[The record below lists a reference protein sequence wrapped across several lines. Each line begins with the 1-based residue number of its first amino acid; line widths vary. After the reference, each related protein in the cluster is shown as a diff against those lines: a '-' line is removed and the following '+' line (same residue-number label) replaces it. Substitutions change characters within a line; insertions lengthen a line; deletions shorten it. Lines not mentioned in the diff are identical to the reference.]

1 MPEIKKISLSK
12 LNTFLKGQC
21 DNLRAAGLDA
31 SEYKD
36 YIIAML
42 FLKRVNDQFEIAREQ
57 RRAKLIEEYPDLTE
71 KEIADEL
78 EEVKAEEY
86 EFFVPRLARWKAD
99 AKLTDE
105 EIQIE
110 KRRSELIK
118 LLSDHDL
125 SKEENE
131 TFKNELLV
139 LPASTKW
146 EGLASITE
154 NVGDALSIALNAL
167 EDANADILQGVLS
180 TTKFNAVNTK
190 SEKLLSDE
198 VLSQMLKDF
207 NRMPLTDDR
216 FEFPDLLGAAY
227 EFLIKYFAESA
238 GKKGGEFYT
247 PTPVVQLMGKILQP
261 AMDAEIC
268 DPTIGSGGLVI
279 NMRNYV
285 EARYGTAKHLTIH
298 GQELKDGI
306 YKMCK
311 MNMIFHGI
319 RNANIQQGD
328 TLLNPRLVENG
339 QLRKYDIVVANP
351 PFSQNYTTAKMEF
364 KERFVN
370 WMSQKKQADFMFV
383 QHMIAT
389 LKDNGRMAVVMP
401 HGVLFRGGEEQR
413 MRKRLI
419 EQGILECIIGLP
431 PALFFGTGIP
441 ASILIINKAGA
452 AARKGVFFIN
462 ADREYK
468 EGKNQNTLRPEDIE
482 KISYIYNQK
491 SDQPKYSRLVL
502 NAELEA
508 EEFNCNI
515 RRYVDNAPEPTPHDV
530 HAHLKGGLPD
540 SEINALNALFACYN
554 GLQHQLFEFHAEG
567 YQQFTDAITSK
578 EAIKAVIYDSEG
590 YAEAMKRY
598 TDMMTDFWQTIL
610 PLVENLPVNKDVYH
624 FIQGLSQAFA
634 LKTANMKNPLLDEFQ
649 SRGAFAQYIDE
660 LETDFKSVA
669 ASEWNAELI
678 PEEDILESQFSELL
692 AELRSKQA
700 RKEELET
707 QFAEVAALEEGEWN
721 EADYEVIPKSRITE
735 IKATIKQLNGERKE
749 LEKEQKTLEKR
760 ISAYH
765 KADDAEAIRSLRQEI
780 AKLQARIAPIAEAI
794 ATAETG
800 IQKHID
806 LENEVKS
813 CATLIRVIEQRKEE
827 LVEQAREQ
835 ITPEEA
841 KELIIKRWL
850 TNLHS
855 TINNYLVVHTRQLQQ
870 AVEELHDKYT
880 VTLTDIL
887 TECDTYT
894 NELNQ
899 FLEELGYE

>member
-1 MPEIKKISLSK
+1 MSSNKKISLSK
-12 LNTFLKGQC
+12 LNTFLKLQC

-31 SEYKD
+31 AEYKD

-42 FLKRVNDQFEIAREQ
+42 FLKRVNDQFELARVE
-57 RRAKLIEEYPDLTE
+57 RE
-71 KEIADEL
+71 KNLLNESPEITPDEL
-78 EEVKAEEY
+78 HEELEQINAEEY
-86 EFFVPRLARWKAD
+86 EFFVPKAARWKV
-99 AKLTDE
+99 DE
-105 EIQIE
+105 QGGWQGI
-110 KRRSELIK
+110 
-118 LLSDHDL
+118 
-125 SKEENE
+125 
-131 TFKNELLV
+131 
-139 LPASTKW
+139 STV
-146 EGLASITE
+146 IE

-167 EDANADILQGVLS
+167 EESNADILQGVLS

-190 SEKLLSDE
+190 GEKLLSDE

-207 NRMPLTDDR
+207 NRMPLTDDQ

-247 PTPVVQLMGKILQP
+247 PSPVVQLMGKILQP

-285 EARYGTAKHLTIH
+285 EARYGNARNLTIH

-328 TLLNPRLVENG
+328 TLLDPKLVENG

-351 PFSQNYTTAKMEF
+351 PFSQNYTTAKMTF

-452 AARKGVFFIN
+452 AERKGVFFIN

-491 SDQPKYSRLVL
+491 TDLPKYSRLVL
-502 NAELEA
+502 KAELEA
-508 EEFNCNI
+508 EEYNCNI

-530 HAHLKGGLPD
+530 HAHLKGGLPE
-540 SEINALNALFACYN
+540 SEIEALKPLFACYA
-554 GLQHQLFEFHAEG
+554 GLQQQLFEPQSVG
-567 YQQFTDAITSK
+567 YKQFMAAVKTK
-578 EAIKAVIYDSEG
+578 EDIKIRIYNSEG
-590 YAEAMKRY
+590 YVLAQQRY
-598 TDMMTDFWQTIL
+598 ADALGDFWQTVL

-624 FIQGLSQAFA
+624 FIQGLSGVFA
-634 LKTANMKNPLLDEFQ
+634 LKTSGIENPLLDEFQ
-649 SRGAFAQYIDE
+649 SRGAFAQYVDD

-669 ASEWNAELI
+669 ASGWNAELI
-678 PEEDILESQFSELL
+678 PEEDILESQFPELL
-692 AELRSKQA
+692 AELRIKQA
-700 RKEELET
+700 RKEELEGV
-707 QFAEVAALEEGEWN
+707 FAEVAALEEGEWN

-735 IKATIKQLNGERKE
+735 IKATIKQHYGERKE
-749 LEKEQKTLEKR
+749 LEKEHKTLEKR
-760 ISAYH
+760 ISAYN
-765 KADDAEAIRSLRQEI
+765 KVADAEVIRTLRQGI
-780 AKLQARIAPIAEAI
+780 AQLQARIAPLTEAI
-794 ATAETG
+794 ATAEAG
-800 IQKHID
+800 IQKHVD
-806 LENEVKS
+806 LENEVKT
-813 CATLIRVIEQRKEE
+813 CATLIRAIEQRKEE
-827 LVEQAREQ
+827 LVEQAREK
-835 ITPEEA
+835 ITPEES
-841 KELIIKRWL
+841 KQLIINRWL
-850 TNLHS
+850 QDLHS
-855 TINNYLVVHTRQLQQ
+855 TINSYLEVHTRQLQQ

-880 VTLTDIL
+880 VTLTDII
-887 TECDTYT
+887 TERDTCT

>member
-1 MPEIKKISLSK
+1 MTVKKISLSR
-12 LNTFLKGQC
+12 LNTFLKLQC

-42 FLKRVNDQFEIAREQ
+42 FLKRVNDQFEIARLA
-57 RRAKLIEEYPDLTE
+57 RTNKLLEEYPDLSKE
-71 KEIADEL
+71 EIADEL
-78 EEVKAEEY
+78 EEIKAPEY
-86 EFFVPRLARWKAD
+86 EFFVPKLARWKID
-99 AKLTDE
+99 YKPTLE
-105 EIQIE
+105 ERENE
-110 KRRSELIK
+110 KRRREIQDQLFLK
-118 LLSDHDL
+118 ET
-125 SKEENE
+125 SKEEQMIL
-131 TFKNELLV
+131 TNELLGLPLSNPWYGISTV
-139 LPASTKW
+139 L
-146 EGLASITE
+146 E

-167 EDANADILQGVLS
+167 ENANAHVLQGILS

-190 SEKLLSDE
+190 GEKILSDE

-207 NRMPLTDDR
+207 NRVKLTDDQ

-227 EFLIKYFAESA
+227 EFLIMYFAESA

-247 PTPVVQLMGKILQP
+247 PSPVVQLMGKILQP
-261 AMDAEIC
+261 AKDAEIC

-306 YKMCK
+306 YKMCV

-328 TLLNPRLVENG
+328 TILDPKLVENG

-351 PFSQNYTTAKMEF
+351 PFSQNYTTAGMRF

-370 WMSQKKQADFMFV
+370 WMSTKKQADFMFV

-452 AARKGVFFIN
+452 DRRDGVFFIN

-482 KISYIYNQK
+482 KIAYIYTHK
-491 SDQPKYSRLVL
+491 KGLPKYSRLVKK
-502 NAELEA
+502 AELEA
-508 EEFNCNI
+508 EEYNCNI
-515 RRYVDNAPEPTPHDV
+515 RRYVDNAPEPTPNDV

-540 SEINALNALFACYN
+540 SEITTLNEPFACYN
-554 GLQHQLFEFHAEG
+554 GLKAQLFAPLKEG
-567 YQQFTDAITSK
+567 YQQFSPVITAK
-578 EAIKAVIYDSEG
+578 ETIKTVIYQSEG
-590 YAEAMKRY
+590 YAQAQKRY
-598 TDMMTDFWQTIL
+598 ANAMQDFWQTIL
-610 PLVENLPVNKDVYH
+610 PLVEDLPVNKDVYH
-624 FIQGLSQAFA
+624 FIQGLSDAFA
-634 LKTANMKNPLLDEFQ
+634 LKTATIENPLLDEFQ
-649 SRGAFAQYIDE
+649 SRGAFAQYVDD
-660 LETDFKSVA
+660 LQTDFKSVA

-678 PEEDILESQFSELL
+678 PDDDILESQFPELL
-692 AELRSKQA
+692 AESRAKQA
-700 RKEELET
+700 RKEELEAL
-707 QFAEVAALEEGEWN
+707 FAEVAELEESDWN
-721 EADYEVIPKSRITE
+721 ETDYEVIPKGRITE
-735 IKATIKQLNGERKE
+735 IKATIKHLGSQRKE
-749 LEKEQKTLEKR
+749 LEKDVKTLEKR
-760 ISAYH
+760 ISTYRKDGTTA
-765 KADDAEAIRSLRQEI
+765 
-780 AKLQARIAPIAEAI
+780 AI
-794 ATAETG
+794 ANLQKEIVQVNVRITPLTYGIETAETG
-800 IQKHID
+800 IQRHVD

-813 CATLIRVIEQRKEE
+813 CSSLIRAIEQRKEE

-835 ITPEEA
+835 ISPEEA
-841 KELIIKRWL
+841 KQLIISRWL
-850 TNLHS
+850 NILNS
-855 TINNYLVVHTRQLQQ
+855 TINNYLEVHTRSLQHS
-870 AVEELHDKYT
+870 VEELHDKYT

-887 TECDTYT
+887 TERDAYT
-894 NELNQ
+894 LELNNY
-899 FLEELGYE
+899 LEELGYE

>member
-1 MPEIKKISLSK
+1 MSSKKISLSR
-12 LNTFLKGQC
+12 LNTFLKLQC

-42 FLKRVNDQFEIAREQ
+42 FLKRVNDQFEIGRIQ
-57 RRAKLIEEYPDLTE
+57 RTGNLLKEYPDLSQE
-71 KEIADEL
+71 EIEEEL
-78 EEVKAEEY
+78 EEVKAPEY
-86 EFFVPRLARWKAD
+86 EFFVPKLARWKID
-99 AKLTDE
+99 YQPNPVEKQTE
-105 EIQIE
+105 IRRKEIQIG
-110 KRRSELIK
+110 
-118 LLSDHDL
+118 LLSDKF
-125 SKEENE
+125 SKEEKLIL
-131 TFKNELLV
+131 TNELIGLPLTAAWYGISTV
-139 LPASTKW
+139 L
-146 EGLASITE
+146 E

-167 EDANADILQGVLS
+167 EDANAEILQGILS

-190 SEKLLSDE
+190 GEKILSDE

-207 NRMPLTDDR
+207 NRMKLTDDQ

-247 PTPVVQLMGKILQP
+247 PSPVVHLMGKILQP

-268 DPTIGSGGLVI
+268 DPTIGSGGLAI

-306 YKMCK
+306 YKMCV
-311 MNMIFHGI
+311 MNMIFHNI
-319 RNANIQQGD
+319 RNADIRQGD
-328 TLLNPRLVENG
+328 TILDPKLVENG

-351 PFSQNYTTAKMEF
+351 PFSQNYTTAGMRF

-441 ASILIINKAGA
+441 ASILIVNKAGA
-452 AARKGVFFIN
+452 AERDGVFFIN
-462 ADREYK
+462 ADREYR

-482 KISYIYNQK
+482 KISFVYTHK
-491 SDQPKYSRLVL
+491 KELPKYSRLVK

-515 RRYVDNAPEPTPHDV
+515 RRYVDNAPEPTPNDV

-540 SEINALNALFACYN
+540 SEITALDNAFDSYN
-554 GLQHQLFEFHAEG
+554 GLKEQLFDPLKEG
-567 YQQFTDAITSK
+567 YQQFSAAIAAK
-578 EAIKAVIYDSEG
+578 EDIKTVIYNSEG
-590 YAEAMKRY
+590 YAQAQKRY
-598 TDMMTDFWQTIL
+598 ADAMHDFWQTIL
-610 PLVENLPVNKDVYH
+610 PLVENLPVGKDVYH
-624 FIQGLSQAFA
+624 FVQGLSNAFA
-634 LKTANMKNPLLDEFQ
+634 LKTATIENPLLDEFQ
-649 SRGAFAQYIDE
+649 SRGAFAQYVDE

-678 PEEDILESQFSELL
+678 PEEDILESQFPDLL
-692 AELRSKQA
+692 EKLRKAQA
-700 RKEELET
+700 RKDELEAL
-707 QFAEVAALEEGEWN
+707 FAEVAELEESDWN
-721 EADYEVIPKSRITE
+721 ETDYEVIPKGRITE
-735 IKATIKQLNGERKE
+735 IKATIKQLNGQRKE
-749 LEKEQKTLEKR
+749 LEKEVKTLEKR
-760 ISAYH
+760 ISAYR
-765 KADDAEAIRSLRQEI
+765 KDGDTVAINKLQQEIKQLETQINPLTEAIG
-780 AKLQARIAPIAEAI
+780 
-794 ATAETG
+794 TAEVG
-800 IQKHID
+800 IQRHVD
-806 LENEVKS
+806 LENEVKA
-813 CATLIRVIEQRKEE
+813 CAADIRAFEQIKESQ
-827 LVEQAREQ
+827 VEQAREQ
-835 ITPEEA
+835 ITADEA
-841 KELIIKRWL
+841 KQLIMKRW
-850 TNLHS
+850 
-855 TINNYLVVHTRQLQQ
+855 
-870 AVEELHDKYT
+870 
-880 VTLTDIL
+880 
-887 TECDTYT
+887 
-894 NELNQ
+894 
-899 FLEELGYE
+899 